1 VPYHHQSNAL
11 QINLKYTPN
20 MTFIYD
26 DLTTEQSDKLLDNI
40 TFYNELSQNINL
52 KHFLKSKQLSRL
64 FAPIATFD
72 DANKLQEEEFVAVME
87 GIAYPLV
94 GLAYSIDKVQFN
106 QDDNTKIDH
115 SKYSLRHA

>member
-1 VPYHHQSNAL
+1 
-11 QINLKYTPN
+11 